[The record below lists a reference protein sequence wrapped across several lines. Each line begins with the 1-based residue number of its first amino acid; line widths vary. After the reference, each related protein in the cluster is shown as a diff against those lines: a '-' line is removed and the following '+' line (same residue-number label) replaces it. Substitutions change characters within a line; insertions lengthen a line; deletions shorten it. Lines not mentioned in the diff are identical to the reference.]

1 MVDPVV
7 AFTADVGRRFPGT
20 STVIHYTSDVR
31 LFLRWWQRPPADV
44 QRTDIDRFIVWQ
56 QTLGRARATIN
67 RRLVALRMWFE
78 FQAEQVNE
86 PAGALGPNPVLPRR
100 HYLRPAEPLPRD
112 LTDEQIHRLLVTV
125 TAPRDRALIFLMLR
139 AGLRVG
145 EVRGLQI
152 PHCLFAEHARQ
163 RSRLKVL
170 GKGRRERMVYLA
182 ADAEGALLDW
192 LSARAQ
198 VPHAFVF
205 TNRFGA
211 QITVTGIQLQ
221 IAAYGRRAG
230 LRLTCHQLRHTFAR
244 QLIEVGTP
252 VTTVQRLLGHGS
264 LRSTQ
269 RYLSLADPIVHRD
282 YDTAMTRLLG
292 ATTTERDA

>member
-1 MVDPVV
+1 MVDGV
-7 AFTADVGRRFPGT
+7 AAFAKDLSRRFPGT
-20 STVIHYTSDVR
+20 STAIHYVSDVQV
-31 LFLRWWQRPPADV
+31 FLRWFGRPLREA

-78 FQAEQVNE
+78 FLADRAHDDGQTGMV
-86 PAGALGPNPVLPRR
+86 NPVHPRR

-112 LTDEQIHRLLVTV
+112 LTDEQLHRLLAVITW
-125 TAPRDRALIFLMLR
+125 PRDRALVLLMVR

-145 EVRGLQI
+145 EVQRLQLI
-152 PHCLFAEHARQ
+152 DCLFAQHARQ
-163 RSRLKVL
+163 RSRLRVF

-182 ADAEGALLDW
+182 TDAEAALLDW
-192 LSARAQ
+192 LALRQPSAS
-198 VPHAFVF
+198 PHVF
-205 TNRFGA
+205 LNRWG
-211 QITVTGIQLQ
+211 QPLSITGIQLKVT
-221 IAAYGRRAG
+221 AYGRRAG
-230 LRLTCHQLRHTFAR
+230 VQVSCHRLRHTFAR

-252 VTTVQRLLGHGS
+252 VSTVQRLLGHQS

-282 YDTAMTRLLG
+282 YDAAMARLLPDSP
-292 ATTTERDA
+292 AAVRA

>member
-1 MVDPVV
+1 VVDPVG
-7 AFTADVGRRFPGT
+7 AFTADFTRRFPGT
-20 STVIHYTSDVR
+20 STVVHYSSDVR
-31 LFLRWWQRPPADV
+31 LFLHWWQRPPADV
-44 QRTDIDRFIVWQ
+44 QRTDIDRFIAWQ
-56 QTLGRARATIN
+56 QALGRARATIN

-78 FQAEQVNE
+78 VQAEQANA
-86 PAGALGPNPVLPRR
+86 PAAAPPRNPVHPRR
-100 HYLRPAEPLPRD
+100 HYLRPAEALPRD
-112 LTDEQIHRLLVTV
+112 LTDEQIERLLTTV
-125 TAPRDRALIFLMLR
+125 TALRNRALLFLMLR

-145 EVRGLQI
+145 EVRSLEVS
-152 PHCLFAEHARQ
+152 HCLFAQHARQ

-192 LSARAQ
+192 LSARAD

-211 QITVTGIQLQ
+211 PITVTGIQLQ
-221 IAAYGRRAG
+221 ITAYGRRAG

-269 RYLSLADPIVHRD
+269 RYLSLADPIVRRD

-292 ATTTERDA
+292 TPTAERDA

>member
-1 MVDPVV
+1 MLDSV
-7 AFTADVGRRFPGT
+7 AAFAADLSRRFPGT
-20 STVIHYTSDVR
+20 STVVHYISDVR
-31 LFLRWWQRPPADV
+31 LFLRWWQRPPADA
-44 QRTDIDRFIVWQ
+44 QRVDIDQFIVWQ

-78 FQAEQVNE
+78 FQAEHAMDAAVR
-86 PAGALGPNPVLPRR
+86 PIPNPVHPRR

-112 LTDEQIHRLLVTV
+112 LSDEHLHRILAIVRR
-125 TAPRDRALIFLMLR
+125 PRDRALVLLMLR

-145 EVRGLQI
+145 EVRQLQV
-152 PHCLFAEHARQ
+152 PQCLFAQHARQ
-163 RSRLKVL
+163 RSRLQVL

-192 LSARAQ
+192 LDVRPQ
-198 VPHAFVF
+198 VSHEVVF
-205 TNRFGA
+205 TNRFG
-211 QITVTGIQLQ
+211 QPMTITGIQLQ
-221 IAAYGRRAG
+221 VAGYGRRLG

-282 YDTAMTRLLG
+282 YDTAMARLL
-292 ATTTERDA
+292 TEVQPS

>member
-1 MVDPVV
+1 MVDPVT
-7 AFTADVGRRFPGT
+7 AFRADLNRRFPGT
-20 STVIHYTSDVR
+20 STVVHYISDVR
-31 LFLRWWQRPPADV
+31 LFLAWWQRPIADV
-44 QRTDIDRFIVWQ
+44 QRADIDQFIVWQ

-78 FQAEQVNE
+78 FQAERSADQVNR
-86 PAGALGPNPVLPRR
+86 PSPNPVHPRR
-100 HYLRPAEPLPRD
+100 HYLRPTEPLPRD
-112 LTDEQIHRLLVTV
+112 LTDEQIRQLLAALRT
-125 TAPRDRALIFLMLR
+125 PRDRALVSLMLR

-145 EVRGLQI
+145 EVKRLELSQ
-152 PHCLFAEHARQ
+152 CLFAEHARQ

-192 LSARAQ
+192 LAVRPKAAHQ
-198 VPHAFVF
+198 FVF
-205 TNRFGA
+205 TNRFGRP
-211 QITVTGIQLQ
+211 ITVTGIQLQ
-221 IAAYGRRAG
+221 IGGYGRRLG
-230 LRLTCHQLRHTFAR
+230 VRLSCHQLRHTFAR

-264 LRSTQ
+264 LRTTQ

-282 YDTAMTRLLG
+282 YDTAMTRLL
-292 ATTTERDA
+292 AEDQAR

>member
-1 MVDPVV
+1 MVDLVG
-7 AFTADVGRRFPGT
+7 AFTADLNRRFPGT
-20 STVIHYTSDVR
+20 TTVVHYSSDVR
-31 LFLRWWQRPPADV
+31 LFLRWWQRSPVDV
-44 QRTDIDRFIVWQ
+44 QRTDIDRFIAWQ
-56 QTLGRARATIN
+56 QTLGRARTTIN

-78 FQAEQVNE
+78 FQAEQANA
-86 PAGALGPNPVLPRR
+86 PAGAPQRNPVHPRR
-100 HYLRPAEPLPRD
+100 HYLRPAEVLPRD
-112 LTDEQIHRLLVTV
+112 LTDEQIERLLKTV

-145 EVRGLQI
+145 EVRSLELS
-152 PHCLFAEHARQ
+152 HCLFAQHARQ

-192 LSARAQ
+192 LSVRAN

-211 QITVTGIQLQ
+211 PITVTGIQLQ
-221 IAAYGRRAG
+221 IAAHGRRAG

-282 YDTAMTRLLG
+282 YDTAMSRLLG
-292 ATTTERDA
+292 TPTAEREA

>member
-1 MVDPVV
+1 VVDPVSP
-7 AFTADVGRRFPGT
+7 FTADLSRRFPGT
-20 STVIHYTSDVR
+20 STVVHYSSDVR
-31 LFLRWWQRPPADV
+31 LFLRWWQRPPTDV
-44 QRTDIDRFIVWQ
+44 QRIDIDRFIAWQ
-56 QTLGRARATIN
+56 QTLGRAGATIN

-78 FQAEQVNE
+78 FQAEQATAS
-86 PAGALGPNPVLPRR
+86 AGAPTHNPVHPRR
-100 HYLRPAEPLPRD
+100 HYLRPADPLPRD
-112 LTDEQIHRLLVTV
+112 LTDEQINRLLKVV
-125 TAPRDRALIFLMLR
+125 TAPRNRALIFLMLR

-145 EVRGLQI
+145 EVRSLELS
-152 PHCLFAEHARQ
+152 HCLFAQHARQ

-192 LSARAQ
+192 LSARPDA
-198 VPHAFVF
+198 PHPYVF

-211 QITVTGIQLQ
+211 PITITGIQLQ
-221 IAAYGRRAG
+221 IAAYGRGAG
-230 LRLTCHQLRHTFAR
+230 FRVACHQLRHTFAR

-282 YDTAMTRLLG
+282 YDTAMTRLLN
-292 ATTTERDA
+292 TTTVERDA

>member
-1 MVDPVV
+1 VVDPVV
-7 AFTADVGRRFPGT
+7 AFTADLSRRFPGT
-20 STVIHYTSDVR
+20 STVIHYSSDVR
-31 LFLRWWQRPPADV
+31 LFLRWWQRSPADV
-44 QRTDIDRFIVWQ
+44 QRTDIDRLIVWQ

-78 FQAEQVNE
+78 FQAEQASD
-86 PAGALGPNPVLPRR
+86 PTGAPHRNPVHPRR
-100 HYLRPAEPLPRD
+100 HYLRLADPLPRD
-112 LTDEQIHRLLVTV
+112 LTDEQIQRLLKTV
-125 TAPRDRALIFLMLR
+125 TSPRDRALIFLMLR
-139 AGLRVG
+139 AGLSVG
-145 EVRGLQI
+145 EVRCLEI
-152 PHCLFAEHARQ
+152 SHCLFAQHARQ

-170 GKGRRERMVYLA
+170 GKGRRERIVYLA

-192 LSARAQ
+192 LSVRAAA
-198 VPHAFVF
+198 PHAFVF
-205 TNRFGA
+205 PNRFGA
-211 QITVTGIQLQ
+211 PITVTGIPLQ

-230 LRLTCHQLRHTFAR
+230 VRLTCHQLRHTFAR

-282 YDTAMTRLLG
+282 YDMAMTRLLG
-292 ATTTERDA
+292 APPAECDA

>member
-7 AFTADVGRRFPGT
+7 AFTADLNRRFPGT
-20 STVIHYTSDVR
+20 STVIHYSSDVR
-31 LFLRWWQRPPADV
+31 LFLRWWQRPSTDV
-44 QRTDIDRFIVWQ
+44 QRADIDQFIVWQ

-78 FQAEQVNE
+78 FQAEQASD
-86 PAGALGPNPVLPRR
+86 PTGAPRRNPVHPRR
-100 HYLRPAEPLPRD
+100 HYLRPADPLPRD
-112 LTDEQIHRLLVTV
+112 LTDEQLQRLLTTV
-125 TAPRDRALIFLMLR
+125 TAPRDRALVFLMLR

-145 EVRGLQI
+145 EVRCLEL

-170 GKGRRERMVYLA
+170 GKGRRERIVYLA

-192 LSARAQ
+192 LSARGQ

-211 QITVTGIQLQ
+211 PITVTGIQLQ

-292 ATTTERDA
+292 ATTAERDA

>member
-1 MVDPVV
+1 MVDPVA
-7 AFTADVGRRFPGT
+7 AFTADLSRRFPGT
-20 STVIHYTSDVR
+20 STVIHYISDVR
-31 LFLRWWQRPPADV
+31 VFLAWWQRPVADV
-44 QRTDIDRFIVWQ
+44 QRADIDQFIVWQ

-78 FQAEQVNE
+78 FQAEQSGDTANR
-86 PAGALGPNPVLPRR
+86 PRPNPVHPRR

-112 LTDEQIHRLLVTV
+112 LTDEQVRQLLATV
-125 TAPRDRALIFLMLR
+125 RAPRDRALVLLMLR

-145 EVRGLQI
+145 EVQRLEVM
-152 PHCLFAEHARQ
+152 HCLFAQHARQ

-192 LSARAQ
+192 LGVRPQAS
-198 VPHAFVF
+198 HGFVF
-205 TNRFGA
+205 TNRFGRP
-211 QITVTGIQLQ
+211 ITITGIQLQ
-221 IAAYGRRAG
+221 IAGYGRRLG
-230 LRLTCHQLRHTFAR
+230 LRLSCHQLRHTFAR

-282 YDTAMTRLLG
+282 YDTAMTRLL
-292 ATTTERDA
+292 AAARAS